1 MIQFRL
7 NDKGGIMNK
16 ITIFRKIK
24 IFVEDYWVAILIIFV
39 ALVLIGLSAVGISR
53 LESYA
58 RTSILASMPLQ
69 MLIMLISAAIGA
81 FIYVS
86 VMFGYMGKMKTN
98 KVDPTKV
105 NIKFSDVIGIDQ
117 AVQEAREVT
126 QLLLDRTSLKNMGA
140 QFIKGILMVGPP
152 GCGKTYLAKAIA
164 TETGVPF
171 LSMSGSE
178 FVEMFVGVGA
188 SRIRKMF
195 HKARR
200 LAYANGGCI
209 IFIDEIDAVGRVRSF
224 SMGGGQETN
233 NTLNQLLVE
242 LDGVTGGANIVIIGA
257 TNAAEG
263 HLDPALM
270 RPGRFDRK
278 IYFSLPDSGQREA
291 IFKYYLNKV
300 KCVPDLDIKKLAR
313 QAVGKTPADIEN
325 VVRESALVAARNKI
339 DMISHKELSEAM
351 ERIDLG
357 LKHRMKMTDK
367 ERMMTAYHEAGHLI
381 ATFFLH
387 PYNDVFKASIIPRKS
402 SLGVV
407 HHQPREEYVGL
418 NLNHV
423 MAQIKVSLAGY
434 AAEKIQFGI
443 TTLGV
448 SSDFKSA
455 MSCAHQMVWK
465 YGMGLSGHIGDY
477 DAIPP
482 DQLSESLK
490 QSLNEETNQ
499 ILQNCLKEVQNLL
512 KKEKDI
518 LDRFANELLEKEE
531 LEYDQIEAIFK
542 EFGKVDPGKQKT

>member
-278 IYFSLPDSGQREA
+278 IYFSLPDSDQREA

>member
-1 MIQFRL
+1 
-7 NDKGGIMNK
+7 MNK
-16 ITIFRKIK
+16 ITFLRKIK
-24 IFVEDYWVAILIIFV
+24 IFVEDYWVAILIVFV
-39 ALVLIGLSAVGISR
+39 ALILMGLSAIGMSQ

-58 RTSILASMPLQ
+58 RISALANMPLTILV
-69 MLIMLISAAIGA
+69 MLVSGAVTA

-86 VMFGYMGKMKTN
+86 VMFGYMGKMKTK

-126 QLLLDRTSLKNMGA
+126 QLLLDRTALKNMGA

-171 LSMSGSE
+171 LSMAGSE

-242 LDGVTGGANIVIIGA
+242 LDGVTGSANIVIIGA

-278 IYFSLPDSGQREA
+278 IYFNLPDSDQREA
-291 IFKYYLNKV
+291 IFQYYLKKV
-300 KCVPDLDIKKLAR
+300 KCAPNLDIKKLSR

-325 VVRESALVAARNKI
+325 IVREGALVAARNKM
-339 DMISHKELSEAM
+339 DCISHKELSEAM

-367 ERMMTAYHEAGHLI
+367 ERTMTAYHEAGHLI

-387 PYNDVFKASIIPRKS
+387 PYDDVFKASIIPRKS

-418 NLNHV
+418 NLNHI

-448 SSDFKSA
+448 SSDFKQA
-455 MSCAHQMVWK
+455 MLCAHQMVWK
-465 YGMGLSGHIGDY
+465 YGMGISGHIGDY
-477 DAIPP
+477 DVIPQQ
-482 DQLSESLK
+482 QLSEALK
-490 QSLNEETNQ
+490 QRLNEETNQ

-531 LEYDQIEAIFK
+531 LEYDEIEAIFK
-542 EFGKVDPGKQKT
+542 EFGKTAPGTEKT

>member
-1 MIQFRL
+1 
-7 NDKGGIMNK
+7 MNK
-16 ITIFRKIK
+16 LTIFRKLR
-24 IFVEDYWVAILIIFV
+24 IFFEDYWIPIVIVMV
-39 ALVLIGLSAVGISR
+39 ALVLIALSSVGISH

-69 MLIMLISAAIGA
+69 MLVMLISAAIGA

-86 VMFGYMGKMKTN
+86 VMFGYMGRTKTK
-98 KVDPTKV
+98 KVDPTVV

-117 AVQEAREVT
+117 SVQEAREVT

-140 QFIKGILMVGPP
+140 QFIKGVLMVGPP

-171 LSMSGSE
+171 MAMAGSE

-242 LDGVTGGANIVIIGA
+242 LDGVTGSANIVIIGA

-263 HLDPALM
+263 ELDPALM

-278 IYFSLPDSGQREA
+278 IYFSLPDSDQREE
-291 IFKYYLNKV
+291 IFKYYLKKV
-300 KCVPDLDIKKLAR
+300 KCEPNLDVKRLSR

-325 VVRESALVAARNKI
+325 IVRESALVAARNK
-339 DMISHKELSEAM
+339 MERISPKEISEAM

-367 ERMMTAYHEAGHLI
+367 ERSMTAYHEAGHLI
-381 ATFFLH
+381 VTYLLH
-387 PYNDVFKASIIPRKS
+387 PYDDVFKASIIPRKS

-407 HHQPREEYVGL
+407 HHQPREEFVGM
-418 NLNHV
+418 NLNHI
-423 MAQIKVSLAGY
+423 MAQIKVALAGY

-477 DAIPP
+477 DVIPP
-482 DQLSESLK
+482 QQLSEALK
-490 QSLNEETNQ
+490 QRLNEETNQ
-499 ILQNCLKEVQNLL
+499 ILQNCLKEVQDLL
-512 KKEKDI
+512 NKEKVI

-531 LEYDQIEAIFK
+531 LEYDDIEAIFK
-542 EFGKVDPGKQKT
+542 EFGKVAPGTEKT

>member
-1 MIQFRL
+1 MGRVSIL
-7 NDKGGIMNK
+7 
-16 ITIFRKIK
+16 RKIK
-24 IFVEDYWVAILIIFV
+24 IFVEDFRIAIIV
-39 ALVLIGLSAVGISR
+39 VVVVLILASLSAIGMSK

-58 RTSILASMPLQ
+58 RISALANMPLTILV
-69 MLIMLISAAIGA
+69 MLLSGAVTA

-86 VMFGYMGKMKTN
+86 VMFGYMGKMKT
-98 KVDPTKV
+98 KKIDPSVV
-105 NIKFSDVIGIDQ
+105 NIKFSDVVGIDQ

-140 QFIKGILMVGPP
+140 QFIKGVLMVGPP

-171 LSMSGSE
+171 LSMAGSE

-188 SRIRKMF
+188 SRIRKTF

-209 IFIDEIDAVGRVRSF
+209 IFIDEIDAVGRMRAF

-242 LDGVTGGANIVIIGA
+242 LDGVAGSANIVIIGA
-257 TNAAEG
+257 TNAAEE

-278 IYFSLPDSGQREA
+278 IYFNLPDSDQREE
-291 IFKYYLNKV
+291 IFKYYLKKV
-300 KCVPDLDIKKLAR
+300 KCIPDLDVKKLSR

-325 VVRESALVAARNKI
+325 IVRESALVAARNKK
-339 DMISHKELSEAM
+339 DCISHKELSEAM
-351 ERIDLG
+351 ESINLG
-357 LKHRMKMTDK
+357 SKHRMKMTDK
-367 ERMMTAYHEAGHLI
+367 EREMTAYHESGHLI

-387 PYNDVFKASIIPRKS
+387 PYDDVFKASIIPRRS

-423 MAQIKVSLAGY
+423 MAQIKVALAGY

-455 MSCAHQMVWK
+455 MTCAHQMVWK
-465 YGMGLSGHIGDY
+465 YGMGISGHIGDY
-477 DAIPP
+477 YTIPP
-482 DQLSESLK
+482 EQLSEALK
-490 QSLNEETNQ
+490 QKLNEETDQ
-499 ILQNCLKEVQNLL
+499 ILQNCLKEVQKLL

-518 LDRFANELLEKEE
+518 LDRFAKELLEKEE
-531 LEYDQIEAIFK
+531 LEYDEIEAIFK
-542 EFGKVDPGKQKT
+542 EFGKTDPGKEKA

>member
-1 MIQFRL
+1 
-7 NDKGGIMNK
+7 MNK
-16 ITIFRKIK
+16 ITILRKIK
-24 IFVEDYWVAILIIFV
+24 IFLEDYWIAILIISV

-86 VMFGYMGKMKTN
+86 VMFGYMGKMKTQ

-105 NIKFSDVIGIDQ
+105 AIKFSDVIGIDQ
-117 AVQEAREVT
+117 AVEEAREVT

-171 LSMSGSE
+171 LSMAGSE

-188 SRIRKMF
+188 SRVRKMF

-209 IFIDEIDAVGRVRSF
+209 IFIDEIDAVGRARSF
-224 SMGGGQETN
+224 SMGGGQESN

-242 LDGVTGGANIVIIGA
+242 LDGVTGTANIVIIGA

-263 HLDPALM
+263 HLDAALM

-278 IYFSLPDSGQREA
+278 IYFSLPDSDQREA

-300 KCVPDLDIKKLAR
+300 KCVPDLDVKKLAR

-325 VVRESALVAARNKI
+325 IVRESALVAARNKME
-339 DMISHKELSEAM
+339 MISHKELSEAM

-387 PYNDVFKASIIPRKS
+387 PYNDVFKASIIPRKGT
-402 SLGVV
+402 LGVV
-407 HHQPREEYVGL
+407 HHQAREEYVGM

-448 SSDFKSA
+448 SGDFKKA
-455 MSCAHQMVWK
+455 MYWAHQMVWC

-477 DAIPP
+477 DQIPT

-490 QSLNEETNQ
+490 QRLNEETNQ
-499 ILQNCLKEVQNLL
+499 ILQNSLKEVQNLL
-512 KKEKDI
+512 NKEKVI

-531 LEYDQIEAIFK
+531 LEYDDIEAIFK
-542 EFGKVDPGKQKT
+542 EFGKVSPGKEKT

>member
-1 MIQFRL
+1 
-7 NDKGGIMNK
+7 MNK

-278 IYFSLPDSGQREA
+278 IYFSLPDSDQREA